1 LKVRSSIFRSFDLKI
16 TQELSMATAV
26 SSAKMPRSGLS
37 SAELKQKLSAAIDPA
52 RILNRPIDVVAFASD
67 ASFYRLIPQAVI
79 QPQGVEEIR
88 ALFRFSRE
96 HGIPLTFRGGGTSL
110 SGQTVSDGLLVD
122 VARYWRGCK
131 VEEGGG
137 KIRLQPGV
145 LGGQANAALAPYGK
159 KIGPDPASVAI
170 ASIGGILSNNSS
182 GMSCGVVQNAYH
194 TLESLTFVL
203 PSGTVIDTASPDADE
218 QFRLKEPELA
228 RTLLELKQRIEGNAA
243 LAARIRAKYKMKNT
257 TGYSLNA
264 FVDFERPVDIF
275 RNLLIGAEGTLAFMA
290 EAVLRTVP
298 DLRVKYTGLLL
309 FPDLHAAAAAIAPLR
324 EAGAAALELMDRASL
339 RAIQDLPGIPPSIK
353 DLGGEA
359 AGILVEFQ
367 VAEELDRPLL
377 EVKLQEA
384 VANLTLLAPPAFTH
398 DPSEQA
404 QFWKIR
410 AGLFPSVS
418 MARASGTTMIT
429 EDLAYPV
436 ARLAEAAM
444 DLTALFKKHHYD
456 DVILYSHAKDGNI
469 HFMMPQ
475 SFNEQSQVE
484 KYSGLLEDVVEMT
497 LRKYDGALKAEHG
510 TGRNMTPF
518 VQMEWGDEGYA
529 IMQCLKQAVDPLGL
543 LNPGVIINPERH
555 SYIANLKRTPTIEP
569 EVDKCI
575 ECGFC
580 EPKCPSRDLSLTAR
594 QRIVVRREMQ
604 RMKEAGDQAGY
615 AALDADF
622 PYMALDTCAVDG
634 LCATTCPVG
643 IDTSKLTKH
652 FRQLRHSA
660 QEQKRAVSVA
670 RNFGATERL
679 ARLGLSL
686 GHLGA
691 SLFGHATMASLTR
704 GLRGVT
710 GPVLPLWSKEM
721 PRPRKG
727 VLPVTTA
734 AGAAA
739 VYFPTCV
746 SRVMGA
752 LPGDVTLMGALL
764 NVAERAGVKLY
775 VPEDAVGVCCG
786 VPFSSKGFDPAHH
799 EAINHAIERFW
810 KWSGEGAIPVVVDT
824 SPCSYGLLTARPH
837 LTAENQARYDK
848 LRIIDSIEFANDRL
862 LPRLTVARK
871 VHSVVLHPV
880 CSVTKMGLTNKLVSV
895 AAACSDQVTVPQSA
909 GCCAFAGDR
918 GFLFPEL
925 TESATKPEAAEV
937 REGNYDGHYSSS
949 RTCEVGMTRA
959 TGKVYRSFIHLLD
972 FATKP

>member
-1 LKVRSSIFRSFDLKI
+1 
-16 TQELSMATAV
+16 MA
-26 SSAKMPRSGLS
+26 SAPSPAEASRIKFSPD
-37 SAELKQKLSAAIDPA
+37 ELKQKLSPAIDPA
-52 RILNRPIDVVAFASD
+52 RILNRPIDVIAFASD
-67 ASFYRLIPQAVI
+67 ASFYRLIPEAVI
-79 QPQGVEEIR
+79 QPQGVTEIQ

-96 HGIPLTFRGGGTSL
+96 NGIPLTFRGGGTSL

-122 VARYWRGCK
+122 VARYWRTLK
-131 VEEGGG
+131 VEEGGK

-145 LGGQANAALAPYGK
+145 LGGQANAALYPYGQ

-182 GMSCGVVQNAYH
+182 GMSCGVMQNSYN

-203 PSGTVIDTASPDADE
+203 PSGTAINTADADADE

-243 LAARIRAKYKMKNT
+243 LANRIRTKYKMKNT

-275 RNLLIGAEGTLAFMA
+275 RNLLIGAEGTLAFIA

-298 DLRVKYTGLLL
+298 DFRVKYTGLLL
-309 FPDLHAAAAAIAPLR
+309 FPNLHAAAAAIVPLR
-324 EAGAAALELMDRASL
+324 QAGAAALELMDRASL
-339 RAIQDLPGIPPSIK
+339 RSIQDLPGIPPLIK
-353 DLGGEA
+353 TLAEDA

-367 VAEELDRPLL
+367 VADEQDRPLL

-384 VANLTLLAPPAFTH
+384 VANLKLVAPPQFTH
-398 DPSEQA
+398 NPAEQA
-404 QFWKIR
+404 QFWRIR
-410 AGLFPSVS
+410 AGLFPTVS
-418 MARASGTTMIT
+418 IARATGTTMIT

-436 ARLAEAAM
+436 DRLAEAAI
-444 DLTALFKKHHYD
+444 DLTSLFKKHKYD

-475 SFNEQSQVE
+475 GFNEQWQVE
-484 KYSGLLEDVVEMT
+484 KYSGLLEDVVKMT
-497 LRKYDGALKAEHG
+497 LEKYDGALKAEHG

-518 VQMEWGDEGYA
+518 VVMEWGDEAYA
-529 IMQCLKQAVDPLGL
+529 VMQKLKQTVDPRGL
-543 LNPGVIINPERH
+543 LNPGIIINPDRH
-555 SYIANLKRTPTIEP
+555 SYIANLKRTPVIEP

-580 EPKCPSRDLSLTAR
+580 EPKCPSRDLSLTPR
-594 QRIVVRREMQ
+594 QRVVVRREMQ
-604 RMKEAGDQAGY
+604 RLKEAGDAAGY

-634 LCATTCPVG
+634 LCAPACPMG
-643 IDTSKLTKH
+643 IDTSQLTKY
-652 FRQLRHSA
+652 FRKIRHSE
-660 QEQKRAVSVA
+660 QEHKRAVSAA
-670 RNFGATERL
+670 RNFATTERL

-686 GHLGA
+686 GQLGA
-691 SLFGHATMASLTR
+691 ALFGHTTMTTLTR
-704 GLRGVT
+704 GLRSMT
-710 GPVLPLWSKEM
+710 GQVLPLWSKEM

-727 VLPVTTA
+727 ELPVTEA

-752 LPGDVTLMGALL
+752 LPGEPDDVTLMGALL
-764 NVAERAGVKLY
+764 NVAERAGIKLY
-775 VPEDAVGVCCG
+775 IPQDAVGVCCG
-786 VPFSSKGFDPAHH
+786 VPFSSKGFEPAHH
-799 EAINHAIERFW
+799 EAVNHAIERFW
-810 KWSGEGAIPVVVDT
+810 KWTNQGAIPVVVDT

-848 LRIIDSIEFANDRL
+848 LQIIDSVEFANDRL
-862 LPRLTVARK
+862 LPRLTMMRK

-880 CSVTKMGLTNKLVSV
+880 CSVTKMGLTNKLVNV
-895 AAACSDQVTVPQSA
+895 ATACSDRVTVPQSA

-925 TESATKPEAAEV
+925 TEAATKPEAAEV
-937 REGNYDGHYSSS
+937 IAGNFDGHYSSS
-949 RTCEVGMTRA
+949 RTCEIGMTRA

>member
-1 LKVRSSIFRSFDLKI
+1 
-16 TQELSMATAV
+16 MATAV
-26 SSAKMPRSGLS
+26 SSAKASRSVLS
-37 SAELKQKLSAAIDPA
+37 SAELKQKLSAAIDPKH
-52 RILNRPIDVVAFASD
+52 ILNRPIDVIAFASD
-67 ASFYRLIPQAVI
+67 ASFYRLIPEAVI
-79 QPQGVEEIR
+79 QPQGVKEVQ
-88 ALFRFSRE
+88 ALFRFSQE

-122 VARYWRGCK
+122 VARHWRALK
-131 VEEGGG
+131 VEEGGN

-145 LGGQANAALAPYGK
+145 LGGQANAALYPYGK

-182 GMSCGVVQNAYH
+182 GMSCGVMQNSYN

-203 PSGTVIDTASPDADE
+203 PSGTAINTADPDADE

-228 RTLLELKQRIEGNAA
+228 RTLLELKRQIESNPA
-243 LAARIRAKYKMKNT
+243 LAERIRRKYKMKNT

-275 RNLLIGAEGTLAFMA
+275 RNLLIGAEGTLAFIA

-309 FPDLHAAAAAIAPLR
+309 FPNLHAAAAAIVPLR
-324 EAGAAALELMDRASL
+324 EAGAAALEMMDRASL
-339 RAIQDLPGIPPSIK
+339 RAIQDLPGIPPVIK
-353 DLGGEA
+353 TLADDA

-367 VAEELDRPLL
+367 VADEQDRPLL
-377 EVKLQEA
+377 EVKLKEA
-384 VANLTLLAPPAFTH
+384 IANLTLLAQPEFTH
-398 DPSEQA
+398 DPAAQA

-410 AGLFPSVS
+410 AGLFPTVSV
-418 MARASGTTMIT
+418 ARATGTTMIT

-436 ARLAEAAM
+436 DRLAEAAL
-444 DLTALFKKHHYD
+444 DLTALFKKHNYD

-475 SFNEQSQVE
+475 GFNEQWQVE
-484 KYSGLLEDVVEMT
+484 KYSGLLEDVVQLTVE
-497 LRKYDGALKAEHG
+497 KYDGALKAEHG

-518 VQMEWGDEGYA
+518 VVMEWGNEGYA
-529 IMQCLKQAVDPLGL
+529 IMQKLKQTVDPRGL
-543 LNPGVIINPERH
+543 LNPGVIINPDRH
-555 SYIANLKRTPTIEP
+555 SYIANLKRTPVIEP

-604 RMKEAGDQAGY
+604 RLKEAGDVAGY

-622 PYMALDTCAVDG
+622 PYMAVDTCAVDG
-634 LCATTCPVG
+634 LCATNCPMG
-643 IDTSKLTKH
+643 IDTAKLTKY
-652 FRQLRHSA
+652 FRKIRHTE
-660 QEQKRAVSVA
+660 QEHKRAVSLA
-670 RNFGATERL
+670 RNFATTERL

-691 SLFGHATMASLTR
+691 ALFGHSTLTTLTR
-704 GLRGVT
+704 GLRSMT
-710 GPVLPLWSKEM
+710 GQVLPLWSKEM

-727 VLPVTTA
+727 ELPVTTA

-752 LPGDVTLMGALL
+752 LPGEPDDVTLMGALL

-775 VPEDAVGVCCG
+775 IPQDAVGVCCG

-799 EAINHAIERFW
+799 EAVNHAIESFW
-810 KWSGEGAIPVVVDT
+810 KWTSQGAIPVVVDT
-824 SPCSYGLLTARPH
+824 SPCSHGLLTARPY

-848 LRIIDSIEFANDRL
+848 LRIIDSIEFANDSL
-862 LPRLTVARK
+862 LPRLTVMRK

-880 CSVTKMGLTNKLVSV
+880 CSVTKMGITNKLVKV
-895 AAACSDQVTVPQSA
+895 AAACSDQVTVPQNA

-925 TESATKPEAAEV
+925 TEAATKPEAAEV
-937 REGNYDGHYSSS
+937 IEGNFDGHYSSS
-949 RTCEVGMTRA
+949 RTCEIGMTRA
-959 TGKVYRSFIHLLD
+959 TGKVYRSFVHLLD

>member
-1 LKVRSSIFRSFDLKI
+1 
-16 TQELSMATAV
+16 MATAA
-26 SSAKMPRSGLS
+26 SSAKTSRSGLS

-67 ASFYRLIPQAVI
+67 ASFYRLIPEAVV
-79 QPQGVEEIR
+79 QPQGVEEIQ
-88 ALFRFSRE
+88 ALFRFSQE

-110 SGQTVSDGLLVD
+110 SGQTVSDGMLVD
-122 VARYWRGCK
+122 VARHWRGFK
-131 VEEGGG
+131 VEEGGK

-145 LGGQANAALAPYGK
+145 LGGQANAALYPYGK

-203 PSGTVIDTASPDADE
+203 PTGTVIDTAAPDADE

-228 RTLLELKQRIEGNAA
+228 RTLLELKQRIEGNPA
-243 LAARIRAKYKMKNT
+243 LAARVRAKYKMKNT
-257 TGYSLNA
+257 TGYGLNA

-275 RNLLIGAEGTLAFMA
+275 RNVLIGSEGTLAFIA

-309 FPDLHAAAAAIAPLR
+309 FPNLHAAAAAIVPLR
-324 EAGAAALELMDRASL
+324 EAGAAALEMMDRASL
-339 RAIQDLPGIPPSIK
+339 RAIQDLPSIPPVIK
-353 DLGGEA
+353 GLADDA

-367 VAEELDRPLL
+367 VADEQDRPLL

-384 VANLTLLAPPAFTH
+384 VANLTLVAPPSFTH
-398 DPSEQA
+398 DPAEQA

-410 AGLFPSVS
+410 AGLFPTVS
-418 MARASGTTMIT
+418 IARATGTTMIT

-436 ARLAEAAM
+436 DRLAEAAM
-444 DLTALFKKHHYD
+444 DLTAMFKKHHYD
-456 DVILYSHAKDGNI
+456 DVILYSHAKDGNL

-475 SFNEQSQVE
+475 GFNEQWQVE
-484 KYSGLLEDVVEMT
+484 KYSGLLEDVVAMT
-497 LRKYDGALKAEHG
+497 VQKYDGALKAEHG

-518 VQMEWGDEGYA
+518 VRMEWGDEGYA
-529 IMQCLKQAVDPLGL
+529 IMQQLKQAVDPRGL
-543 LNPGVIINPERH
+543 LNPGVIINPDRH
-555 SYIANLKRTPTIEP
+555 SYIANLKRTPVIEP

-580 EPKCPSRDLSLTAR
+580 EPKCPSRDLTLTAR

-604 RMKEAGDQAGY
+604 RLKEAGDLAGY

-634 LCATTCPVG
+634 LCATNCPMG
-643 IDTSKLTKH
+643 IDTSKLTKY
-652 FRQLRHSA
+652 FRKIRHTE
-660 QEQKRAVSVA
+660 QEHKRAVSAA
-670 RNFGATERL
+670 RNFAATERL

-686 GHLGA
+686 GHLAA
-691 SLFGHATMASLTR
+691 SLFGHTTMASLTR

-710 GPVLPLWSKEM
+710 GQVLPLWSKEM

-727 VLPVTTA
+727 ELPVTTA

-752 LPGDVTLMGALL
+752 LPGEPDDVTLMGALL

-775 VPEDAVGVCCG
+775 VPQDAVGVCCG

-799 EAINHAIERFW
+799 VAVNNAIERFW
-810 KWSGEGAIPVVVDT
+810 KWTGEGAIPVVVDT
-824 SPCSYGLLTARPH
+824 SPCSHGLLTARPH
-837 LTAENQARYDK
+837 LTAENQARFDK

-895 AAACSDQVTVPQSA
+895 AGACSDRVTVPQSA

-937 REGNYDGHYSSS
+937 LEGNYDGHYSSS
-949 RTCEVGMTRA
+949 RTCEIGMTRA